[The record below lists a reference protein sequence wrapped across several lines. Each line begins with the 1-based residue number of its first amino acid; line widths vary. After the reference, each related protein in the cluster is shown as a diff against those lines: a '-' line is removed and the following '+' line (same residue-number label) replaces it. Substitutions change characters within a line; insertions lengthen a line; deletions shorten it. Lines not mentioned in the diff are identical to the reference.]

1 MQRLHLQSR
10 HQAREPAGP
19 AGVDHHALL
28 IGRVHLVQLHQE
40 RAAPLTEGRM
50 AGAHGIAQLGAG
62 RIVSLPV
69 GEGALQDQDL
79 LATPVTVAFKPTPGA
94 TMNAPKTLIL
104 TVGVFASLSVFLLM
118 RYPQLRREQFRTS
131 KPFSVVASLLCAL
144 VVFLL
149 IACMAS
155 LRQ

>member
-1 MQRLHLQSR
+1 
-10 HQAREPAGP
+10 
-19 AGVDHHALL
+19 
-28 IGRVHLVQLHQE
+28 
-40 RAAPLTEGRM
+40 
-50 AGAHGIAQLGAG
+50 
-62 RIVSLPV
+62 
-69 GEGALQDQDL
+69 
-79 LATPVTVAFKPTPGA
+79 
-94 TMNAPKTLIL
+94 MNAPKALIL